1 MSFRSLGIQNLRSN
15 LSGGV
20 FKMCPMTARVKKA
33 ATTKYRDY
41 LGCSGKL
48 IKFPFRLISSALQY
62 NLQLLLQPS
71 VVANS

>member
-1 MSFRSLGIQNLRSN
+1 MRFHSLGIQNQRSS

-20 FKMCPMTARVKKA
+20 FKICPMTARVKKT

-41 LGCSGKL
+41 LGHSGKL
-48 IKFPFRLISSALQY
+48 IKFTFKLISSALQH
-62 NLQLLLQPS
+62 NLQFLFQHS